1 MEKSDKKDAIKFFVF
16 MFLVIISLILIIK
29 NWNLIRNLR
38 VERIVN
44 FIRSKGPFAAII
56 FLGIYALKPFIIVM
70 PSNVVAIVGGIIFG
84 PIKGFLISMVGFF
97 VSGTIAFYL
106 ARFLGKEF
114 VQKLIGNKFMKLDD
128 NMRNNGFKILFF
140 LRLPPILPYDP
151 LSYACGFTNISF
163 FAFIMAS
170 LLGVVPETLCYSVI
184 GKNLAYPFS
193 IKFIIPIAIV
203 VLVTVF
209 SKRIMNL
216 KNS

>member
-114 VQKLIGNKFMKLDD
+114 VQKLIGNKFMKSKKF
-128 NMRNNGFKILFF
+128 NYKGTEVALF
-140 LRLPPILPYDP
+140 
-151 LSYACGFTNISF
+151 
-163 FAFIMAS
+163 
-170 LLGVVPETLCYSVI
+170 
-184 GKNLAYPFS
+184 
-193 IKFIIPIAIV
+193 
-203 VLVTVF
+203 
-209 SKRIMNL
+209 
-216 KNS
+216 

>member
-1 MEKSDKKDAIKFFVF
+1 MEKSDKKDAIKFFIF
-16 MFLVIISLILIIK
+16 MFLVMISLILIIK
-29 NWNLIRNLR
+29 NWNLIRHLR

-44 FIRSKGPFAAII
+44 FIRSKGPFATII
-56 FLGIYALKPFIIVM
+56 FLGIYALKPFLIVM

-84 PIKGFLISMVGFF
+84 PVKGFIISMVGFF

-128 NMRNNGFKILFF
+128 NMSNNGFKILFF

>member
-1 MEKSDKKDAIKFFVF
+1 MEKSDKKDAIKFFIF

-29 NWNLIRNLR
+29 NWNLIRHLK

-84 PIKGFLISMVGFF
+84 PIKGFIISMAGFF

-128 NMRNNGFKILFF
+128 NMKNNGFKILFF

-203 VLVTVF
+203 VLVTIF

>member
-1 MEKSDKKDAIKFFVF
+1 MEKSDKKDAIKFFIF

-29 NWNLIRNLR
+29 NWNLIRYLK

-44 FIRSKGPFAAII
+44 FIRSKGPFAVII

-84 PIKGFLISMVGFF
+84 PIKGFIISMAGFF

-128 NMRNNGFKILFF
+128 NMKNNGFKILFF

-203 VLVTVF
+203 VLVTIF

>member
-114 VQKLIGNKFMKLDD
+114 VQKLIGNKIMKLDD

>member
-1 MEKSDKKDAIKFFVF
+1 MKKSDKKDAIKFFIF

-29 NWNLIRNLR
+29 NWNLIRHLK

-84 PIKGFLISMVGFF
+84 PIKGFIISMAGFF

-128 NMRNNGFKILFF
+128 NMKNNGFKILFF

-203 VLVTVF
+203 VLVTIF